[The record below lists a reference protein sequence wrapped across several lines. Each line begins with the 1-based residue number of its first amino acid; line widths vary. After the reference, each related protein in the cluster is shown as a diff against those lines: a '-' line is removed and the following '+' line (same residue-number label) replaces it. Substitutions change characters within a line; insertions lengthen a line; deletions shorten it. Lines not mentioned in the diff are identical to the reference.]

1 MIALTLKLVSRLEH
15 INTRRA
21 RYFLGTRS
29 RAEQA
34 HDPKDNGETHDLLG
48 NVRAPSGQTDTPP
61 KRKNENPRS
70 CNQHSHECTVFR
82 GYWVRIIILDE
93 TTAASRFDGPRRLDR
108 PRSPSYPSVLQ
119 RSTQQ
124 AKADRRTLARSGAVL
139 STFRT
144 DNGPFVLPRWNMLRS
159 VCCGS
164 VATIGTSHLP
174 VITESTRQRGRTS
187 LSTLESPCQ
196 SRRPGGGCRR
206 RRSGGSGRRR

>member
-1 MIALTLKLVSRLEH
+1 VPSRPTIPRTME
-15 INTRRA
+15 
-21 RYFLGTRS
+21 
-29 RAEQA
+29 
-34 HDPKDNGETHDLLG
+34 
-48 NVRAPSGQTDTPP
+48 
-61 KRKNENPRS
+61 KR
-70 CNQHSHECTVFR
+70 
-82 GYWVRIIILDE
+82 
-93 TTAASRFDGPRRLDR
+93 TTCSAMCGHHLDR
-108 PRSPSYPSVLQ
+108 PTRLRREKTRIHVRAINILMSAPFFVDIGYALSFWTKPLLPAASMGQEGSIGQEVHRTHLVLQ

-144 DNGPFVLPRWNMLRS
+144 DNGPFVLPCWNMLRS

-196 SRRPGGGCRR
+196 SRRPSGGCRR